1 MPQGKTPLKNYKPEP
16 TDFRIIPLES
26 NTFLPV
32 ISLQGFMLPFRGVSF
47 PTEQRIKTTYYP
59 GNPQASQTVVGPTL
73 SNTTIV
79 GRWMDVSRGVSDGE
93 SRTIVRQIE
102 YLVEHAIPV
111 EVQWGGRNFGAGSGI
126 DDDPAIV
133 RRGLVKKIDPKYN
146 RPEDIEW
153 SIEFEWSGGDVQSQ
167 SPTLSSDIVDQGGDF
182 VDFSDSLGTT
192 IDTVNSWINSGGAF
206 VNAGA
211 NAMLAVSDAIGY
223 AQKRLLDALNVVIGA
238 GTLLQD
244 VSSLPSEIANR
255 VQGVCDRAV
264 LACANGRAAV
274 DAFCGTWELVNRGLP
289 QAQTPGSTNNPLSVE
304 AKRAK
309 LALIATDDPLNP
321 LDQETAL
328 HDVIS
333 QWDETAALAAR
344 RSAAIQSQTL
354 PDIIAI
360 VRPPAGSDLRD
371 LAVQYYGDST
381 LWVVIAAYPANNLDS
396 SEVPATPTG
405 PSDTGAP
412 PIYIPRITSTSTAL
426 AALWG
431 SES

>member
-1 MPQGKTPLKNYKPEP
+1 MPDYTPEP
-16 TDFRIIPLES
+16 TDFRIIPLEGG
-26 NTFLPV
+26 LPV
-32 ISLQGFMLPFRGVSF
+32 ISLAGFMLPFRGVSF

-73 SNTTIV
+73 PNTTVV
-79 GRWMDVSRGVSDGE
+79 GRWMDISRGVSDGE
-93 SRTIVRQIE
+93 PRTVVRQIE
-102 YLVEHAIPV
+102 YLVQHAIPV
-111 EVQWGGRNFGAGSGI
+111 EVQWGGRNFGTESGI

-146 RPEDIEW
+146 RLEDVEW

-167 SPTLSSDIVDQGGDF
+167 SPTLSSDVVDQGGAF
-182 VDFSDSLGTT
+182 VDFSDQLGTT
-192 IDTVNSWINSGGAF
+192 VDTTQSWMDSAWQLLGKGS
-206 VNAGA
+206 NAL
-211 NAMLAVSDAIGY
+211 LAVSDAMDY
-223 AQKRLLDALNVVIGA
+223 AQNRLIEAISVVDGA
-238 GTLLQD
+238 SDLLQD

-309 LALIATDDPLNP
+309 LALIATDDPLNH

>member
-153 SIEFEWSGGDVQSQ
+153 SI
-167 SPTLSSDIVDQGGDF
+167 
-182 VDFSDSLGTT
+182 
-192 IDTVNSWINSGGAF
+192 
-206 VNAGA
+206 
-211 NAMLAVSDAIGY
+211 
-223 AQKRLLDALNVVIGA
+223 
-238 GTLLQD
+238 
-244 VSSLPSEIANR
+244 
-255 VQGVCDRAV
+255 
-264 LACANGRAAV
+264 
-274 DAFCGTWELVNRGLP
+274 
-289 QAQTPGSTNNPLSVE
+289 
-304 AKRAK
+304 
-309 LALIATDDPLNP
+309 
-321 LDQETAL
+321 
-328 HDVIS
+328 
-333 QWDETAALAAR
+333 
-344 RSAAIQSQTL
+344 
-354 PDIIAI
+354 
-360 VRPPAGSDLRD
+360 
-371 LAVQYYGDST
+371 
-381 LWVVIAAYPANNLDS
+381 
-396 SEVPATPTG
+396 
-405 PSDTGAP
+405 
-412 PIYIPRITSTSTAL
+412 
-426 AALWG
+426 
-431 SES
+431 